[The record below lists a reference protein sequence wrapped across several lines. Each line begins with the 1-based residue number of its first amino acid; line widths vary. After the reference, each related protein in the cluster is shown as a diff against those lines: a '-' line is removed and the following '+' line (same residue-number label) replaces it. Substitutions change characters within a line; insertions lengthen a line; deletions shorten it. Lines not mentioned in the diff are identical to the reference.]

1 MPNFRVCTLSFSG
14 DATKRLSM
22 HAHMGFL
29 PRLSSTEETLYL
41 LCLSY
46 LLLSYIFLMN
56 RFHCLLPRD
65 KGQRQN
71 CALGKHYSFIGLYQ
85 VWFSD
90 LHHISKFAFS
100 SGDESWKWASVL
112 IPGSHW
118 FNLINYLV
126 ENLSIPAMLML
137 WWPSPGYRQH
147 IFANFISSSYFC
159 FLLGH

>member
-1 MPNFRVCTLSFSG
+1 MGT
-14 DATKRLSM
+14 RLSDW
-22 HAHMGFL
+22 AHMGFL
-29 PRLSSTEETLYL
+29 PRPSSVEERLCL
-41 LCLSY
+41 LCFFY
-46 LLLSYIFLMN
+46 LLLSSIFLMN

-90 LHHISKFAFS
+90 LHHMTKSAFC
-100 SGDESWKWASVL
+100 SGDENWKWASVL
-112 IPGSHW
+112 IPRSHS
-118 FNLINYLV
+118 FNPINYLV

-137 WWPSPGYRQH
+137 WWPSPGHRQH
-147 IFANFISSSYFC
+147 IFANFISSGYFR